1 MEKRPSEKG
10 LEQMISI
17 ITITYNAERWLER
30 TMLSVLAQTC
40 TDYEYIIVDGGSKDG
55 TIDIVKRLESLF
67 EGRLSWKS
75 EPDRGLY
82 YAMNKGIARAHG
94 DFLWF
99 MNAGDEIYAP
109 DTLAHILSNAS
120 KEVDIVY
127 GKACIVNA
135 EGVKVSEHHKVTPPD
150 LQRKHFLNGLVVSHQ
165 AIIVRRSIAGEY
177 NTAYRICAD
186 YDWCVRAVTKS
197 RRNVYLDEYVCK
209 FLTEGVSKIQ
219 RKRAWK
225 ERFHI
230 MRAHFGLLQTLRAH
244 FLIVLKY
251 PFSIKY

>member
-1 MEKRPSEKG
+1 MTV
-10 LEQMISI
+10 SI
-17 ITITYNAERWLER
+17 ITITYNAAQWLER
-30 TMLSVLAQTC
+30 TMQSVLAQSC
-40 TDYEYIIVDGGSKDG
+40 KDYEYIIVDGGSKDG
-55 TIDIVKRLESLF
+55 TIDIVKRLEPQF
-67 EGRLSWKS
+67 DRRLSWKS
-75 EPDRGLY
+75 EPDKGLY
-82 YAMNKGIARAHG
+82 DAMNKGIARAKG

-99 MNAGDEIYAP
+99 VNAGDEIYGP
-109 DTLAHILSNAS
+109 DTLAHVVAAAT
-120 KEVDIVY
+120 EETDIVY

-165 AIIVRRSIAGEY
+165 AILVRRSIAANY
-177 NTAYRICAD
+177 DTHYRICAD
-186 YDWCVRAVTKS
+186 YDWCVRAVTAS
-197 RRNVYLDEYVCK
+197 RKNAYLDEYLCK
-209 FLTEGVSKIQ
+209 FLTEGVSAKQ